1 MIGVLAIESDIESH
15 VSIEGL
21 SITAKVDH
29 GVGLIGVLLSRL
41 ILEDFAKVNL
51 WGVRGILVVDI
62 GLGEFLGRII
72 LKQVSNCSPFRVV
85 RLLVREVHAKPTGII
100 VAPVRSTG
108 ILKILASGAVVR
120 VAKTLKVWL
129 RDADVDLVND
139 IWLERWLFLRP

>member
-21 SITAKVDH
+21 SITAEVDH

-41 ILEDFAKVNL
+41 ILEDFAEVNL
-51 WGVRGILVVDI
+51 GGVRGILIVDI

-72 LKQVSNCSPFRVV
+72 LEQVANCSPFRVV

-100 VAPVRSTG
+100 VTPVRSTS
-108 ILKILASGAVVR
+108 ILKILASGTVVR
-120 VAKTLKVWL
+120 VTKTLKVWL

-139 IWLERWLFLRP
+139 IWLERRLFLRP